1 MKSALII
8 PTFREKENLPSIC
21 EAVVNL
27 GVDCYIVVVDDNS
40 PDGTGDVAD
49 EIAALHPEV
58 RVIHRPGRE
67 GYGRALVAAFRY
79 VITNLPEVEYMISM
93 DADFSHQ
100 PRYLPTL
107 MENLSHADV
116 VVGSRYIPGGGVV
129 NWSLR
134 RRLLSRLG
142 NAYARLMTR
151 LPIHDCTSGFMGYR
165 RKVIESLPLDLLRV
179 QGYSFLI
186 EMKYRAYER
195 GFAVKEFP
203 IVFVERAR
211 GTSKMNFRIALEALA
226 LVWKLRARRRR

>member
-1 MKSALII
+1 MKRALII

-79 VITNLPEVEYMISM
+79 VITNLPDVEYLISM

-203 IVFVERAR
+203 IVFVERVR

>member
-1 MKSALII
+1 MNTALII
-8 PTFREKENLPSIC
+8 PTYREKENLPSIC
-21 EAVVNL
+21 EAIVSL

-40 PDGTGDVAD
+40 PDGTGVVAD
-49 EIAALHPEV
+49 EIAAIHPEV

-67 GYGRALVAAFRY
+67 GYGRALVTAFRY
-79 VITNLPEVEYMISM
+79 VLANLPEVEYLISM

-107 MENLSHADV
+107 IENLSQADV

-142 NAYARLMTR
+142 NAYARLITR
-151 LPIHDCTSGFMGYR
+151 LPIHDCTSGFTGYR
-165 RKVIESLPLDLLRV
+165 RRVIESLPLDHLRI

-186 EMKYRAYER
+186 EMKYLAYEK

-211 GTSKMNFRIALEALA
+211 GISKMNYQIALEALA